1 MSAQCLC
8 SCVAQ
13 GVRAFAGPWNGNIRG
28 VRGDSQAWR
37 SCGALVV
44 AAFLVRIREVQG
56 ARQRC
61 VGQLGSLHGLK
72 EGRRVGESGTQTG
85 DRER

>member
-1 MSAQCLC
+1 MLARGLC

-13 GVRAFAGPWNGNIRG
+13 GVRAFAGPWNGNIQG
-28 VRGDSQAWR
+28 VRGDSPAWR

-44 AAFLVRIREVQG
+44 AAFLVRIREVHDVW
-56 ARQRC
+56 RRC

-72 EGRRVGESGTQTG
+72 EGSRVGESGTQTG
-85 DRER
+85 NGER